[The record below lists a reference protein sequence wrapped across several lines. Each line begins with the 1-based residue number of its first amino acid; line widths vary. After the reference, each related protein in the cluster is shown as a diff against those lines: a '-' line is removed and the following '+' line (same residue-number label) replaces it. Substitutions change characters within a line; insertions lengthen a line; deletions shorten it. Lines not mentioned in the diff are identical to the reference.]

1 MSDEQIIA
9 LLTEMRDLQKQQVE
23 NQKLIMQQAHQEA
36 DFQKQRMADLQNRIA
51 ARQRVV
57 IMTVIAVTIIAFL
70 IVTLSSQ
77 MFKVMR

>member
-23 NQKLIMQQAHQEA
+23 NQKLIMQQAPQEA

>member
-23 NQKLIMQQAHQEA
+23 NQKLIMQQAQQEA
-36 DFQKQRMADLQNRIA
+36 DFQKQRMADLQNRMA

-57 IMTVIAVTIIAFL
+57 VMTVIAVTIIAFL